1 MSDGLT
7 KLALMHDSEDM
18 IGLTRSFVNDI
29 RTGFS
34 MLNNGLIPWL
44 DGVSKQPWKGVL
56 CLGMGGSAAG
66 GDFLSSLCDRY
77 GRIPVRVTRG
87 YELPNWWNEHWLIIA
102 TSYSGNTEETVTA
115 VRESIELRATII
127 VISSGGELAGLAEM
141 NDKVHLITVPA
152 GQPPRTAFGH
162 LFSRQL
168 GLFEYMGF
176 LPAQIDE
183 EGLNRLQSFNEE
195 ADIISNPDGSI
206 PSLAL
211 SLAEGPIAALGPIEM
226 GPVLIRFKNQANENA
241 SRFVRIGEIPE
252 MNHNEVVAWGGVGDD
267 SDPYVEQQNLLLFT
281 WDHMSAKVQ
290 HRFDWFVAHCPTKTV
305 WRVHGE
311 GSTLVEAYLHHCLT
325 MDWLTIAL
333 ALVHGK
339 DPSSID
345 PIISLKQYL
354 QSIET

>member
-1 MSDGLT
+1 
-7 KLALMHDSEDM
+7 
-18 IGLTRSFVNDI
+18 
-29 RTGFS
+29 
-34 MLNNGLIPWL
+34 
-44 DGVSKQPWKGVL
+44 
-56 CLGMGGSAAG
+56 MGGSAAG
-66 GDFLSSLCDRY
+66 VDFLSVLCDES
-77 GRIPVRVTRG
+77 GAVPVRCHRG
-87 YELPNWWNEHWLIIA
+87 YDLPNWWTPDWLIIA

-115 VRESIELRATII
+115 VREAIELRATII

-252 MNHNEVVAWGGVGDD
+252 IDLWNTFNMGIGFCVIIPPDVTIDSGWGNVNN
-267 SDPYVEQQNLLLFT
+267 YCKF
-281 WDHMSAKVQ
+281 
-290 HRFDWFVAHCPTKTV
+290 
-305 WRVHGE
+305 
-311 GSTLVEAYLHHCLT
+311 
-325 MDWLTIAL
+325 
-333 ALVHGK
+333 
-339 DPSSID
+339 
-345 PIISLKQYL
+345 
-354 QSIET
+354 